1 MTLYR
6 KENGFGFVLHSERI
20 RKATKYYM
28 TKITPNGAA
37 DEVGIA
43 NDDRLVKVQ
52 VALFQISSLF
62 K

>member
-28 TKITPNGAA
+28 TKISPGGAA
-37 DEVGIA
+37 EEVGIA
-43 NDDRLVKVQ
+43 NDDRLIKDCD
-52 VALFQISSLF
+52 F
-62 K
+62 

>member
-43 NDDRLVKVQ
+43 NDDRLVKVE
-52 VALFQISSLF
+52 VALFQISSLL